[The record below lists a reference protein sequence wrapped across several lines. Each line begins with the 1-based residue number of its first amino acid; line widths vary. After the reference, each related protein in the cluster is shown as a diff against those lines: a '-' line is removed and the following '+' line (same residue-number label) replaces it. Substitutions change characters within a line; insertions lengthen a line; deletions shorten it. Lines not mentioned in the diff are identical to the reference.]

1 MADTQSGSW
10 EHVVHGF
17 APVWDAH
24 SRVLVLGTFPSVKS
38 REEHFYY
45 GHPRNR
51 FWKLLAAVF
60 GDPEPQTVGEKKDL
74 LLNSGVALWDVV
86 RECDIRRSSD
96 VSIRNAVPN
105 DIRPILAGADIRA
118 VYANGAKAKE
128 LYDRLI
134 LPVTGLE
141 AVRLPSTSPA
151 NAACPFSRLAEAWR
165 ILAE

>member
-1 MADTQSGSW
+1 MGEIRSESW
-10 EHVVHGF
+10 DHVVHAF
-17 APVWDAH
+17 APVWNTH

-38 REEHFYY
+38 REERFYY
-45 GHPRNR
+45 GHPQNR
-51 FWKLLAAVF
+51 FWKLLALLFDA
-60 GDPEPQTVGEKKDL
+60 PEPQTVDEKKAL
-74 LLNSGVALWDVV
+74 LLENGVALWDVV

-118 VYANGAKAKE
+118 IYANGTKAKE

-134 LPVTGLE
+134 LPVTGRE

-151 NAACPFSRLAEAWR
+151 NAACSLSRLAEIWR